1 MPIPSTL
8 RTFVT
13 LVCVGQ
19 MVVTPANVQGCDLW
33 NWLTGKN
40 QTAAAPP
47 PSVSFAPQVTTNY
60 PAQQTMFYQP
70 AMAQPQ
76 VQTVQFMPQT
86 TYRTEMRSVPVTV
99 YRPIPVYQGNQPGPP
114 TTVYHGCTTNRFQVQ
129 RNPYLTHHP
138 VVPATATC
146 PTACGQTGF
155 AAPATGNSG
164 YYTAPATGGQEQ
176 WVPRDQGQQSIIQ
189 GSTSPPAQ
197 FSPQGSQFQGQQF
210 QGQQPQGQQATPWQP
225 VDPSSGQSSTYGQGQ
240 STYGQQPSTAP
251 SGGSQYSGEPA
262 DQRPTL
268 NRPETYDYQNGG
280 GSAQYITPSQQQQ
293 QQQPSQQEAA
303 APTEWQP
310 QPASEDDYQSSQRNY
325 PQVNATPATSTP
337 PATITPPV
345 TMPQSRGQQPAT
357 TRNSSG
363 LSPVVPIPDPQF
375 APQGPTDEAPSLLD
389 PRDRTVSR
397 TSPRATTEQPTPV
410 IPVAWNEPQPRP
422 FTQTRSEQTRPDQTR
437 PEQTATRP
445 TPATPNRVQTV
456 SQRSTE
462 PKPAFDDSGWT
473 SVRGK

>member
-1 MPIPSTL
+1 MSIPSTL

-19 MVVTPANVQGCDLW
+19 LVVTPANAQGCELW
-33 NWLTGKN
+33 NWLTGRST
-40 QTAAAPP
+40 TAAITPP

-70 AMAQPQ
+70 AVTQPQ
-76 VQTVQFMPQT
+76 VQTVNFMPQT
-86 TYRTEMRSVPVTV
+86 VYRTEMRSVPVTV
-99 YRPIPVYQGNQPGPP
+99 YRPVPVYQGNQPGPP
-114 TTVYHGCTTNRFQVQ
+114 TMSYQGCTTNRFQVQ
-129 RNPYLTHHP
+129 RNPYLTHHA

-146 PTACGQTGF
+146 PTACGQTGYT
-155 AAPATGNSG
+155 APATGNPG

-176 WVPRDQGQQSIIQ
+176 WVPRDQGQQYQGQQSMIQ
-189 GSTSPPAQ
+189 GSTPPPAQ
-197 FSPQGSQFQGQQF
+197 FSPQGQQF
-210 QGQQPQGQQATPWQP
+210 QGQQPQTQQATPWQP
-225 VDPSSGQSSTYGQGQ
+225 VDPGAGQSSTYGQGQ

-268 NRPETYDYQNGG
+268 NRPEMYDNQNGG
-280 GSAQYITPSQQQQ
+280 GSAQSGQYIT
-293 QQQPSQQEAA
+293 PSQQEAA
-303 APTEWQP
+303 APTDWQP
-310 QPASEDDYQSSQRNY
+310 HPASEDDYQSSQRSN
-325 PQVNATPATSTP
+325 PQVNAT

-345 TMPQSRGQQPAT
+345 TMPQSRGQQPSAT
-357 TRNSSG
+357 RSSSG

-389 PRDRTVSR
+389 PRDKTVSS
-397 TSPRATTEQPTPV
+397 TSPRAT

-422 FTQTRSEQTRPDQTR
+422 FTQTR
-437 PEQTATRP
+437 PEQTATRQSP
-445 TPATPNRVQTV
+445 SSRNNVQTV
-456 SQRSTE
+456 SQRPTE